1 MRYEGM
7 SSEGALYPY
16 PKMDID
22 PAKKDGAWCMQ
33 YAKAAFFDWS
43 FTYPK
48 GIFANNG
55 GDYEKWKMYALGKQP
70 NSQYKKMLGVDQQTN
85 NTWLSVDWSIRP
97 IVSVYRDRAISRLM
111 EQLHSIVATPIDIL
125 AKSELQEWYAQMR
138 AKLALRQL
146 LQQSGSELS
155 NHPMIALEKG
165 DPMDIEELEMRMDQ
179 GEQFNR
185 SKDAEMAVAVG
196 FYENNYVQTVKQ
208 WYEDLFDLG
217 VTGYKEWL
225 GEDNKAKFRR
235 CNPENV
241 VVNYCRF
248 QDFRDLVHAGEV
260 VDVAL
265 IDLACVKDKEGNPQF
280 SEEELNQFASTI
292 AGKWGNPS
300 MLGRGVGWFKPYDKF
315 KCKVLDIE
323 FYSYNDYSYR
333 KSTDEYGNND
343 FRKADYNRGRKS
355 DKYIRKRIKVI
366 YKCKWIV
373 GTDKCYDWG
382 LVEDMKRT
390 NSNGTK
396 AETKLSYKFQAFNFY
411 EMKAQGI
418 MERLVP
424 YLDDYQLTVYKIQ
437 NWKNR
442 SVPDGWWIN
451 LDALENVALN
461 KGGKNMEPRELIQMF
476 FETGALVGRSLDANG
491 QPMFANTQ
499 PIIPIANSA
508 SQGLAILY
516 QDLLTTVANIEKLTG
531 YNDVTMGDPNPK
543 TLVPGYQTAEMSTTH
558 ALYPMKFAQG
568 ELSKSLG
575 ADVLMRMQQGVKKG
589 DISGYAPALNTNSL
603 ILMQISPTIAW
614 RDYGIE
620 LEERT
625 TDDQKA
631 WLLQQMNAD
640 IMNGFLDSSDA
651 VMLVNTKNAKQAQ
664 QLWAYKVKKAKET
677 MQQNE
682 MQKIQAQQQGA
693 QQTMAMQQQSAERQ
707 FQMQAQLEMMKQ
719 QMISET
725 ELKKKAM
732 EIQGQLQ
739 MKEMEMN
746 IRYAIGAEANQTK
759 EKVQDSISTSKV
771 IAQSI
776 ASESTVQKQHIANE
790 GTVAKEV
797 IGGHAQIAKQE
808 VANKKPASTPKK

>member
-7 SSEGALYPY
+7 SSDGALYPY
-16 PKMDID
+16 PALNID
-22 PAKKDGAWCMQ
+22 PAKKGADWTMQ

-55 GDYEKWKMYALGKQP
+55 GDYEKYKMYALGKQP

-97 IVSVYRDRAISRLM
+97 IISVYRDRAIARLM
-111 EQLHSIVATPIDIL
+111 EQLHGIVATPIDML
-125 AKSELQEWYAQMR
+125 AKSELQQWYAQMR

-146 LQQSGSELS
+146 LQQSGSDLS
-155 NHPMIALEKG
+155 NHPLVALEKG
-165 DPMDIEELEMRMDQ
+165 DPMDMEELEMRMEQ

-185 SKDAEMAVAVG
+185 SKDAEMAIAVG
-196 FYENNYVQTVKQ
+196 FYENDYVAMVKQ

-241 VVNYCRF
+241 VTNYCRVANF
-248 QDFRDLVHAGEV
+248 SDLVHAGEV
-260 VDVAL
+260 IDVAL

-280 SEEELNQFASTI
+280 TEEELNQFASTI

-323 FYSYNDYSYR
+323 FFSYNDMSFR
-333 KSTDEYGNND
+333 KGTDENGNND
-343 FRKADYNRGRKS
+343 FRKADYNRGKKS
-355 DKYIRKRIKVI
+355 DKYKRVRIKVT

-382 LVEDMKRT
+382 LVEDRKMT
-390 NSNGTK
+390 NDPKTM
-396 AETKLSYKFQAFNFY
+396 AETKLSFKFQAFNFY

-418 MERLVP
+418 MERVIP
-424 YLDDYQLTVYKIQ
+424 FLDDYQLTIYKIQ

-476 FETGALVGRSLDANG
+476 FETGALVGRSLDG
-491 QPMFANTQ
+491 QGNPMFQNIQ

-516 QDLLTTVANIEKLTG
+516 QDLITTVTTIEKLTG
-531 YNDVTMGDPNPK
+531 YNDVTMGDANPK
-543 TLVPGYQTAEMSTTH
+543 TLVPGYQTAEMSTAH

-603 ILMQISPTIAW
+603 ILMQISPSIAW

-620 LEERT
+620 LEEKT

-640 IMNGFLDSSDA
+640 IQNMLLDSSDA
-651 VMLVNTKNAKQAQ
+651 VILVNTKNAKQAQ
-664 QLWAYKVKKAKET
+664 QIWSYKVKKAKES
-677 MQQNE
+677 MQANEMAKIQQQNQGA
-682 MQKIQAQQQGA
+682 MQAAQIAQQGA
-693 QQTMAMQQQSAERQ
+693 MQT
-707 FQMQAQLEMMKQ
+707 FQMNAQLEMWKTNATN
-719 QMISET
+719 ET
-725 ELKKKAM
+725 ELRKEEMRLQAQ
-732 EIQGQLQ
+732 IQ

-746 IRYAIGAEANQTK
+746 VRYAIGSEQNQTK
-759 EKVQDSISTSKV
+759 EKVQDSISQSKV
-771 IAQSI
+771 IAQSM
-776 ASESTVQKQHIANE
+776 ASESTVEKAHVANE
-790 GTVAKEV
+790 GVVAKE
-797 IGGHAQIAKQE
+797 ILSGHAQIAKQE
-808 VANKKPASTPKK
+808 IANKKPQSTSKS